1 MVLGAALDAPDVPEL
16 FPTGRRF
23 ELDTEPP
30 ELGAGCFVL
39 YCWMDGATYREGLEL
54 EEDGLGGLDTA
65 GLGCLEGFETGA
77 FDGREVVRTA
87 GFADKVFEGTL
98 RTLFF

>member
-1 MVLGAALDAPDVPEL
+1 LVLGAALDAPDVPEL

-23 ELDTEPP
+23 ELDTDPP